1 MFTLINLLIGV
12 LGILALLCSVVPM
25 LKSEIPVLKKVTD
38 NKSLIKSLAIF
49 FITLQLLIGM
59 FQMRKLLS
67 MGMDDFEMF
76 FYLIAML
83 SVLIMTVITARDVVL
98 SLNKK

>member
-1 MFTLINLLIGV
+1 MFTLINLLIAV
-12 LGILALLCSVVPM
+12 LGLLALLCSVVPM